1 MKLCD
6 YQTEKITENDIEINK
21 KVIILQNKV
30 SFFKL
35 WNYLLKTKGDFMHH
49 GLPMFEVN

>member
-21 KVIILQNKV
+21 KVIIFQNKV
-30 SFFKL
+30 SFLIMELFIK
-35 WNYLLKTKGDFMHH
+35 N
-49 GLPMFEVN
+49 